1 MNKFTVFKLTPNV
14 LKRMEYCLDRF
25 YLLNFNNDEIWV
37 GNTAAYLI
45 ILQMDG
51 VKNLEEIINDLKK
64 EFCDYTFEQ
73 IYGSMIKIIQELVE
87 KNFLTII
94 S

>member
-1 MNKFTVFKLTPNV
+1 MD
-14 LKRMEYCLDRF
+14 YCLDRF

-45 ILQMDG
+45 ISQMDG

-87 KNFLTII
+87 NITKALFYLVHNIYFMPQY
-94 S
+94 

>member
-45 ILQMDG
+45 IS
-51 VKNLEEIINDLKK
+51 
-64 EFCDYTFEQ
+64 Q
-73 IYGSMIKIIQELVE
+73 IYGL
-87 KNFLTII
+87 KNL
-94 S
+94 

>member
-45 ILQMDG
+45 ISQMDG
-51 VKNLEEIINDLKK
+51 VKNLE

-87 KNFLTII
+87 KNFLMII

>member
-25 YLLNFNNDEIWV
+25 YLLNFNN

-45 ILQMDG
+45 ISQMDG

-87 KNFLTII
+87 KNFLMII